1 MKNYNILIVED
12 EVDIASILKLNLE
25 SDGFNVSVLND
36 GSQVVEIVE
45 ETKPD
50 LILLDVMIPEKDG
63 FEVCKEIKANQG
75 IKHIP
80 IIFLTAKTLEHNVV
94 SGLEIGADDYITKP
108 FSISVVISR
117 IKAVLRRSKIAAV
130 ENKSD
135 ASRMSLAGIT
145 LDSSKMAVKTA
156 EGKIEMNAT
165 EFTLLKYLMTKP
177 GWVFKRTQLMEA
189 CKGED
194 AFVTDRSIDV
204 LMVSIRKK
212 LGGYAHLIQT
222 VRGVGYKFKDI
233 ES

>member
-36 GSQVVEIVE
+36 GSQVVEMVE

-135 ASRMSLAGIT
+135 ATECHWQELHWIQ
-145 LDSSKMAVKTA
+145 VKW
-156 EGKIEMNAT
+156 
-165 EFTLLKYLMTKP
+165 LLKPLK
-177 GWVFKRTQLMEA
+177 V
-189 CKGED
+189 
-194 AFVTDRSIDV
+194 
-204 LMVSIRKK
+204 K
-212 LGGYAHLIQT
+212 L
-222 VRGVGYKFKDI
+222 R
-233 ES
+233 